1 MNYDEKQETQ
11 PSRIV
16 TGQLDLSHRGKGSGD
31 AGAAK
36 ASPAKRTSRRH
47 SGLPPADYHAAIRLH
62 ILRNL
67 ATGTYRTHRMAAE
80 VLGVSEVWV
89 GRVVNCPSLK
99 SIESGDRIRD

>member
-1 MNYDEKQETQ
+1 MRYDERQESP

-36 ASPAKRTSRRH
+36 ASGAKRTSRRH

-67 ATGTYRTHRMAAE
+67 ASDNYRTHRMAAE
-80 VLGVSEVWV
+80 VLGVSEAWV
-89 GRVVNCPSLK
+89 GRVVS
-99 SIESGDRIRD
+99 R